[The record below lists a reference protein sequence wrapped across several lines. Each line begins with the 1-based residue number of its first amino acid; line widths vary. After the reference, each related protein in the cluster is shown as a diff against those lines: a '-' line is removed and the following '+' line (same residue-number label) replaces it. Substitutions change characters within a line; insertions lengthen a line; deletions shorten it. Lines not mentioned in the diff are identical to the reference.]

1 VAAVK
6 PWSNRFERPI
16 DELAGAFNASIAF
29 DQRLAEEDIAGSIA
43 HARMLGAQGI
53 IAAAEGEQIIAGL
66 EALREEV
73 RAGTF
78 AFRVDREDIHMNIEA
93 ALAERIGP
101 VAGKL
106 HTGRSRNDQ
115 VALDVR
121 LFVRAAI
128 QTLRRDLLGFFGALV
143 DRAEEHR
150 GTVLP
155 GYTHLQRAQPVLLA
169 HHLLAHAEMARR
181 DVDRLAGAYGRTNVS
196 PLGAGALAGTTFPL
210 DRAAVA
216 RELGFA
222 ATSRNSLDAVADR
235 DFAVEFLA
243 AASLIMVHLSRLA
256 EELVLWSS
264 QEFGFVTLDDTYA
277 TGSSIMPQKK
287 NPDSAELVRGKA
299 GRVFGDLIGLL
310 TTLKGLPLAYNKDL
324 QEDKEPLF
332 DAFDT
337 VHDCLRIMTGV
348 IRTLHIHGDRMRLA
362 TRRGYLTATDLA
374 DYLVGRGLPFRE
386 AHGVVA
392 GLVRRCET
400 TGRTLE
406 DLSPDEL
413 RQASPAFAADAR
425 AALDLDRAVARRAVP
440 GGTAPERVA
449 EALAEARQWLNGEA
463 RTPDGA
469 T

>member
-1 VAAVK
+1 MAAVK

-16 DELAGAFNASIAF
+16 DELAGAFNASISF
-29 DQRLAEEDIAGSIA
+29 DRRLAEEDIAGSIA

-53 IAAAEGEQIIAGL
+53 VAAAESEQLIAGL
-66 EALREEV
+66 EALRDEV
-73 RAGTF
+73 RAGVF

-93 ALAERIGP
+93 ALAERLGP

-115 VALDVR
+115 VALDLR

-128 QTLRRDLLGFFGALV
+128 GELRRDVLAFAAVLIDQAQ
-143 DRAEEHR
+143 RHR
-150 GTVLP
+150 HTVLP
-155 GYTHLQRAQPVLLA
+155 GYTHLQRAQPVSLA
-169 HHLLAHAEMARR
+169 HHLLAYVEMARR
-181 DVDRLAGAYGRTNVS
+181 DLGRLADADRRTAVS

-222 ATSRNSLDAVADR
+222 AISRNSLDAVADR

-243 AASLIMVHLSRLA
+243 AASLIMAHLSRLA

-264 QEFGFVTLDDTYA
+264 QEFGFVTLDDAYA

-287 NPDSAELVRGKA
+287 NPDSAELVRGKT
-299 GRVFGDLIGLL
+299 GRVYGDLLGLL

-337 VHDCLRIMTGV
+337 VHDCLRVMAGV
-348 IRTLHIHGDRMRLA
+348 VGTLHVHDDRMRSA

-374 DYLVGRGLPFRE
+374 DYLVTRGLPFRE

-392 GLVRRCET
+392 QLVRLCET

-406 DLSPDEL
+406 DLPLEEL
-413 RQASPAFAADAR
+413 RRVSPAFDADAVT
-425 AALDLDRAVARRAVP
+425 ALDIDRAVARRTVA

-449 EALAEARQWLNGEA
+449 EALEEAQDWLAEEA

-469 T
+469 A

>member
-16 DELAGAFNASIAF
+16 DELAGAFNASISF

-53 IAAAEGEQIIAGL
+53 IAAAESEQIIAGL
-66 EALREEV
+66 EALREEM
-73 RAGTF
+73 RAGRFT
-78 AFRVDREDIHMNIEA
+78 FRVDREDIHMNIEA

-128 QTLRRDLLGFFGALV
+128 QTLRQDLLAFAGVLTDQAQQ
-143 DRAEEHR
+143 HQH
-150 GTVLP
+150 TVLP
-155 GYTHLQRAQPVLLA
+155 GYTHVQRAQPVLLA
-169 HHLLAHAEMARR
+169 HHFLAYVEMLRR
-181 DVDRLAGAYGRTNVS
+181 DLGRLDDASRRTDVS

-216 RELGFA
+216 RDLGFA
-222 ATSRNSLDAVADR
+222 AISRNSLDAVADR

-287 NPDSAELVRGKA
+287 NPDSAELVRGKT
-299 GRVFGDLIGLL
+299 GRVYGDLLSLL
-310 TTLKGLPLAYNKDL
+310 TTLKGLPLAYNKDM

-348 IRTLHIHGDRMRLA
+348 VRTLHIHDDRMRLA
-362 TRRGYLTATDLA
+362 TRQGYLTATDLA
-374 DYLVGRGLPFRE
+374 DYLVTQGLPFRE
-386 AHGVVA
+386 AHGIVA
-392 GLVRRCET
+392 QLVRLCET
-400 TGRTLE
+400 TGRTLQ
-406 DLSPDEL
+406 DLPLAEL
-413 RQASPAFAADAR
+413 RRVSSAFDADAVT
-425 AALDLDRAVARRAVP
+425 ALDIDRAVARRTVD

-449 EALAEARQWLNGEA
+449 EALAEARAWLEGE
-463 RTPDGA
+463 T
-469 T
+469 